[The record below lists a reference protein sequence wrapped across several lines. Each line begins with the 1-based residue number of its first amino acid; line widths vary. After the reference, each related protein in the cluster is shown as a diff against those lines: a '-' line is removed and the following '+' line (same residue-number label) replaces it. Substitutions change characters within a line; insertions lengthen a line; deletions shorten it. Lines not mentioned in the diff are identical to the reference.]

1 MSDQAQVRTLLT
13 DEHAKLDRLF
23 VQMLEAFR
31 ADARDDA
38 AKLWSEFD
46 TLFSAHLE
54 REEQFMLPRL
64 ALTHPDDA
72 AALKKDHDELRKKLV
87 VLGVGVDLHLTK
99 ADAVAE
105 FVAALRAHA
114 AREDALLYPWAEE
127 QVKGEPDFG
136 LKLIHFRM

>member
-1 MSDQAQVRTLLT
+1 MSQAEVRRLLSA
-13 DEHAKLDRLF
+13 EHSSLDRLF
-23 VQMLEAFR
+23 EQMLEAFR

-38 AKLWSEFD
+38 AKLWGEFD
-46 TLFSAHLE
+46 ALFTAHLA
-54 REEQFMLPRL
+54 REEQFLLPRL
-64 ALTHPDDA
+64 AVTHADDA
-72 AALKKDHDELRKKLV
+72 AALKNEHDELRKKLV

-114 AREDALLYPWAEE
+114 AREEALLYPWAEE

-136 LKLIHFRM
+136 LKLVHFRM